1 LSEKPKSPSGR
12 KVTSHDVAR
21 AANVSQSLVSR
32 AFSGQGRIANE
43 TRERI
48 FRAASEIG
56 WQPNALAA
64 SMVTQNVPLVAV
76 VTTRLNFDWR
86 AQVLS
91 RYLSSLHELRLKPLL
106 FYAQNDADVGSLLR
120 EAASWRTRGVV
131 VLAGDID
138 VGQAD
143 AILSQGQFL
152 VALNRPTNHPEGFS
166 VTTDNRLGGAMAG
179 RVFRTES
186 RRSCL
191 VLGGSERSWAS
202 SLRIDGLV
210 EALAG
215 SDTTVTVWHHSDMST
230 RVGLQCAAR
239 YLQLGPDNRPD
250 AVFATNDAMAM
261 GFIDGLR
268 GRGIQLGRD
277 LSLIGFDNLSAA
289 AWAPYRLTTFEQ
301 PLDEMMGK
309 CLDYINGHLS
319 GAGAPRP
326 DGQTIRCKP
335 NFIERSTTRPR
346 GDGAAGAGA
355 TRGNAP

>member
-1 LSEKPKSPSGR
+1 MVSLSEKPKSPSGK

-32 AFSGQGRIANE
+32 AFSGQGRIAAE
-43 TRERI
+43 TRDRI
-48 FRAASEIG
+48 FRAAEEIG

-91 RYLSSLHELRLKPLL
+91 RYLSSLHDLRLKPLL
-106 FYAQNDADVGSLLR
+106 FYAQNDADVGALLR

-179 RVFRTES
+179 QVFLDEN

-191 VLGGSERSWAS
+191 VLVGSEHSWAS
-202 SLRIDGLV
+202 SQRIKGLV
-210 EALAG
+210 ETLAA
-215 SDTTVTVWHHSDMST
+215 TNTAVTVWYHADMST
-230 RVGLQCAAR
+230 EVGLKCAAR
-239 YLQLGPDNRPD
+239 YLQLAPENRPD

-268 GRGIQLGRD
+268 GSKIELGRD

-309 CLDYINGHLS
+309 CLDYINRHMS
-319 GAGAPRP
+319 GSAAPRP
-326 DGQTIRCKP
+326 DGDVIRCKP
-335 NFIERSTTRPR
+335 ISIERSTTRT
-346 GDGAAGAGA
+346 GSAAG
-355 TRGNAP
+355 NDQ

>member
-1 LSEKPKSPSGR
+1 M
-12 KVTSHDVAR
+12 TSHDVAR

-32 AFSGQGRIANE
+32 AFSGQGRIAPE
-43 TRERI
+43 TRKRI
-48 FRAASEIG
+48 FEAANEIG

-76 VTTRLNFDWR
+76 VTTRLDFDWR

-91 RYLSSLHELRLKPLL
+91 SYLSALHDLRLKPLL
-106 FYAQNDADVGSLLR
+106 FYARSDADVGSLLR

-143 AILSQGQFL
+143 TIISQGQFL
-152 VALNRPTNHPEGFS
+152 VALNRPTNHPKGFS
-166 VTTDNRLGGAMAG
+166 VTTDNRLGGSMAG
-179 RVFRTES
+179 QVFLNEN

-191 VLGGSERSWAS
+191 VLGGPERNWAS
-202 SLRIDGLV
+202 SLRIQGLV
-210 EALAG
+210 EVLAA
-215 SDTTVTVWHHSDMST
+215 TNTAVTVWHHSDMST
-230 RVGLQCAAR
+230 KVGLQCAAR
-239 YLQLGPDNRPD
+239 YLRLGPENRPD

-268 GRGIQLGRD
+268 NSWVELARD

-289 AWAPYRLTTFEQ
+289 AWTPYRLTTFEQ

-309 CLDYINGHLS
+309 CLDYINSCLS
-319 GAGAPRP
+319 GTAGPRP
-326 DGQTIRCKP
+326 DNEVIRCKP
-335 NFIERSTTRPR
+335 IFIERSTTRR
-346 GDGAAGAGA
+346 VGIKTVGGAEIAAGNGK
-355 TRGNAP
+355 